1 MGGGV
6 LERFQ
11 RHRGRQEVAEYDC
24 TRHTDALVV
33 QIEVRNAVL
42 TQRDEWD
49 AAEVSQRC
57 VLKHHLGQLLR
68 SIARDVVHAR
78 NAVQDGQGMQ
88 VSAAAD
94 TFVSVTC
101 GAEGRVA
108 TYLSDVRL
116 LFVDK
121 ASPSAFA
128 PSSWI
133 LFPAKL

>member
-1 MGGGV
+1 MQNGVVVVLGVVSTKSFLQEAFSECFRVSRGV
-6 LERFQ
+6 L
-11 RHRGRQEVAEYDC
+11 GAG
-24 TRHTDALVV
+24 
-33 QIEVRNAVL
+33 
-42 TQRDEWD
+42 
-49 AAEVSQRC
+49 VS
-57 VLKHHLGQLLR
+57 
-68 SIARDVVHAR
+68 
-78 NAVQDGQGMQ
+78 M
-88 VSAAAD
+88 AAD